1 MSVKAQIA
9 ALGAGRMGR
18 GIALLFAYAGH
29 RCALIDIKPRDA
41 AALAK
46 LRSEA
51 ERDMKATL
59 DGLERVGALAPA
71 AIPTILSRIR
81 FVERDDAPAALHE
94 SDLLFEGVPET
105 LEAKRAAFT
114 FAAPHLREDA
124 IVTSTTSTILADEL
138 AAFVTRPQRFLNV
151 HFLNPPLLMPLV
163 ELSPAKTTAQEITA
177 KMRAM
182 LVAIGK
188 KPVLCAPSPG
198 FIVPRIQTVMMNE
211 AARLVEEGV
220 ASAEDVDTAMRYGLG
235 VRYVTIGLLEFVDWG
250 GGDVLYH
257 ASRYLA
263 ETLGDDRYTA
273 PDIVERNMHEGRTG
287 LRSGKG
293 FFDYTGQDKAA
304 LQDNRL
310 KRQVEMLKLLNLLPP
325 PAL

>member
-1 MSVKAQIA
+1 MSAKAQIA

-29 RCALIDIKPRDA
+29 RCALIDIKPRDTDS
-41 AALAK
+41 LAT
-46 LRSEA
+46 LREDA
-51 ERDMKATL
+51 QRDMTATL
-59 DGLERVGALAPA
+59 AGLERIGLLARSA
-71 AIPTILSRIR
+71 SATILSRIA
-81 FVERDDAPAALHE
+81 FVSRDDAPAALRDA
-94 SDLLFEGVPET
+94 DLLFEGVPET
-105 LEAKRAAFT
+105 LDAKRAAFS
-114 FAAPHLREDA
+114 FAAPHLRDDA
-124 IVTSTTSTILADEL
+124 IVTSTTSTILADAL
-138 AAFVTRPQRFLNV
+138 AAFVARPQRFLNV

-163 ELSPAKTTAQEITA
+163 ELSPAKTTAPEVTA
-177 KMRAM
+177 RMRAM
-182 LVAIGK
+182 LAAIGK

-220 ASAEDVDTAMRYGLG
+220 ASAEDVDMAMRYGLG
-235 VRYVTIGLLEFVDWG
+235 VRYATIGLLEFVDWG

-263 ETLGDDRYTA
+263 ETLGDDRYKA
-273 PDIVERNMHEGRTG
+273 PDIVERNMHEGHIG

-304 LQDNRL
+304 LQDDRL
-310 KRQVEMLKLLNLLPP
+310 KRQVEMLKLLDLLPP

>member
-1 MSVKAQIA
+1 MTAKAQIA

-29 RCALIDIKPRDA
+29 RCALIDIKPRDGDA
-41 AALAK
+41 LAAL
-46 LRSEA
+46 RDEA
-51 ERDMKATL
+51 QRDMAATL
-59 DGLERVGALAPA
+59 AGLERIGMLTPA
-71 AIPTILSRIR
+71 VSKTILSRIV
-81 FVERDDAPAALHE
+81 FIARDEAQAALRDA
-94 SDLLFEGVPET
+94 DLLFEGVPET
-105 LEAKRAAFT
+105 LEAKRAAFA
-114 FAAPHLREDA
+114 FAAPYLRDDA

-138 AAFVTRPQRFLNV
+138 AAFVAQPQRFLNV

-163 ELSPAKTTAQEITA
+163 ELSPAKSTAPEITA
-177 KMRAM
+177 RMRAM
-182 LVAIGK
+182 LAAIGK

-235 VRYVTIGLLEFVDWG
+235 VRYATIGLLEFVDWG

-263 ETLGDDRYTA
+263 ETLGDDRYKA
-273 PDIVERNMHEGRTG
+273 PPIVERNMHEGRIG

-293 FFDYTGQDKAA
+293 FFDYAGQDKAA

>member
-1 MSVKAQIA
+1 MNAKAQIA

-29 RCALIDIKPRDA
+29 RCTLIDIKPRDGDA
-41 AALAK
+41 LAAL
-46 LRSEA
+46 RDEA
-51 ERDMKATL
+51 QRDMAATL
-59 DGLERVGALAPA
+59 AGLERIGLLTPSASA
-71 AIPTILSRIR
+71 TILSRIA
-81 FVERDDAPAALHE
+81 FVARDDAPAALR
-94 SDLLFEGVPET
+94 DADVLFEGVPET
-105 LEAKRAAFT
+105 LDAKRTAFA
-114 FAAPHLREDA
+114 FAAPHLRDDA

-138 AAFVTRPQRFLNV
+138 AAFVARPQRFLNV

-163 ELSPAKTTAQEITA
+163 ELSPAKATAPEITA
-177 KMRAM
+177 RMHAM
-182 LVAIGK
+182 LAAIGK

-235 VRYVTIGLLEFVDWG
+235 VRYATIGLLEFVDWG

-263 ETLGDDRYTA
+263 DTLGDARYKA
-273 PDIVERNMHEGRTG
+273 PPIVERNMHEGRIG

-293 FFDYTGQDKAA
+293 FFDYTGQDNAA
-304 LQDNRL
+304 LQDDRL
-310 KRQVEMLKLLNLLPP
+310 KRQVEMLQLLRLLPP

>member
-1 MSVKAQIA
+1 MSAKAQIT

-29 RCALIDIKPRDA
+29 RCTLIDIKPRDA
-41 AALAK
+41 HALAT
-46 LRSEA
+46 LREDA
-51 ERDMKATL
+51 QRDMAATL
-59 DGLERVGALAPA
+59 AGLERIGMLTPTASA
-71 AIPTILSRIR
+71 TILSRIV
-81 FVERDDAPAALHE
+81 FVARDDAPAALRDA
-94 SDLLFEGVPET
+94 DLLFEGVPET
-105 LEAKRAAFT
+105 LDAKRAAFA
-114 FAAPHLREDA
+114 FAGPHLRDDA
-124 IVTSTTSTILADEL
+124 IVTSTTSTILADAL
-138 AAFVTRPQRFLNV
+138 AAFVARPQRFLNV

-163 ELSPAKTTAQEITA
+163 ELSPAKTTAPEIIA
-177 KMRAM
+177 QMRSILA
-182 LVAIGK
+182 AIGK

-235 VRYVTIGLLEFVDWG
+235 VRYATIGLLEFIDWG

-257 ASRYLA
+257 ASTYLA
-263 ETLGDDRYTA
+263 ETLGDDRYKA
-273 PDIVERNMHEGRTG
+273 PAIVERNMHEGRTG

-293 FFDYTGQDKAA
+293 FFDYTGHDKAA
-304 LQDNRL
+304 LQDDRL

-325 PAL
+325 PAI

>member
-1 MSVKAQIA
+1 MSAKAQIA

-29 RCALIDIKPRDA
+29 RCTLIDIKPRGGD
-41 AALAK
+41 ALAT
-46 LRSEA
+46 LREDA
-51 ERDMKATL
+51 QRDMAATL
-59 DGLERVGALAPA
+59 AGLERIGLLAPSA
-71 AIPTILSRIR
+71 SATILSRIV
-81 FVERDDAPAALHE
+81 FVAREDAPAVLRAA
-94 SDLLFEGVPET
+94 DLLFEGVPET
-105 LEAKRAAFT
+105 LDAKRAAFA
-114 FAAPHLREDA
+114 FAAPHLRDDA

-138 AAFVTRPQRFLNV
+138 AAFVARPQRFLNV

-163 ELSPAKTTAQEITA
+163 EISPAKTTAPEIVGQ
-177 KMRAM
+177 MREM
-182 LVAIGK
+182 LAAIGK

-235 VRYVTIGLLEFVDWG
+235 VRYATIGLLEFVDWG

-263 ETLGDDRYTA
+263 ETLGDDRYKA
-273 PDIVERNMHEGRTG
+273 PDIVARHMRDGHIG

-293 FFDYTGQDKAA
+293 FFDYAGQDKAA
-304 LQDNRL
+304 LQDDKL

-325 PAL
+325 PSL